1 MFPKKT
7 CSQTRMKT
15 NRKTHRQLQ
24 KEDTRRII
32 LRSAYTLFAKKGY
45 AKTTMRTLAEH
56 AGIGLGTIFKHF
68 PDKPSILAAAFEEDL
83 NAVLVDAFKTLPTMG
98 LASQLIH
105 ITERIYS
112 FYAANTAFSKALIQ
126 EVLFLEGEHGEVLHK
141 QLQAFLGEIAHLIEK
156 AVINEELPPNTKPMD
171 GALAYWSF
179 YFTGLLMGLT
189 EPSFNIPAQLAMVR
203 RLIDD
208 HFFKEGSTDYG
219 STSDS

>member
-1 MFPKKT
+1 
-7 CSQTRMKT
+7 MK
-15 NRKTHRQLQ
+15 KTHRQLQ

-32 LRSAYTLFAKKGY
+32 LRSAHTLFAKEGY
-45 AKTTMRTLAEH
+45 SKTTMRSLAQH

-83 NAVLVDAFKTLPTMG
+83 NAVLIDAFKTLPTTG
-98 LASQLIH
+98 LTSQLIH
-105 ITERIYS
+105 ITEHIYC

-141 QLQAFLGEIAHLIEK
+141 QLQSFLREIAILIEK
-156 AVINEELPPNTKPMD
+156 AVENKELKPSIESMD

-189 EPSFNIPAQLAMVR
+189 EPSFNIPDQLAVVQ
-203 RLIDD
+203 RLIDN
-208 HFFKEGSTDYG
+208 HFFKKEAIGYG
-219 STSDS
+219 STSDC